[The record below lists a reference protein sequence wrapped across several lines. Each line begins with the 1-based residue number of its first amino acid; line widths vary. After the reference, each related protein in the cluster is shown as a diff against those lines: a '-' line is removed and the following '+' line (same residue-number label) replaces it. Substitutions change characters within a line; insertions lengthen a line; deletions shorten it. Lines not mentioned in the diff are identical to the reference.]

1 MAIYRTDHFGIA
13 RKIVS
18 NMTAQSWEEIP
29 HVSTEY
35 EADVTDLMAELKEIN
50 KKAKS
55 KEEKITVNTVMM
67 KVICEGIKAAPKM
80 NTTLDFKRKLVRG
93 SLHYHDQID
102 ISMPLVLK
110 DGEMMTVNMHNM
122 GNKTLP
128 EISAAVAD
136 TMRRADN
143 SDMNQVMY
151 DVSLSNTLQGL
162 KDGKISQTIYRL
174 LGSKLPGVHMV
185 HSLSG
190 AEKKAYYSIPVKDR
204 LTTHDIEQGT
214 TTISN
219 FGSIY
224 REQKGMC
231 TLLEI
236 IPPQT
241 TAFAV
246 NAVQDK
252 PIVVKDEN
260 GEKHIEIR
268 QILPITVAIDHRA
281 LDYGDCIPFFKK
293 LDEIF
298 KNPKILHSWMGNA
311 SSESAPTE
319 KGNLHL
325 VDNAD

>member
-35 EADVTDLMAELKEIN
+35 EADVTSLMAELKEIN
-50 KKAKS
+50 KQANC
-55 KEEKITVNTVMM
+55 KEDKITVNTVMI
-67 KVICEGIKAAPKM
+67 KAICEAMKAAPKM

-93 SLHYHDQID
+93 TLHYHDKID
-102 ISMPLVLK
+102 VSMPVVLK
-110 DGEMMTVNMHNM
+110 DGEMMTVNMHDM
-122 GNKTLP
+122 GSKTLP
-128 EISAAVAD
+128 EMSAAIAD
-136 TMRRADN
+136 TLRRADN

-151 DVSLSNTLQGL
+151 DVSLENTINGL
-162 KDGKISQTIYRL
+162 KSGKISQTIYRL

-190 AEKKAYYSIPVKDR
+190 AEKRAYYSIPVKDR
-204 LTTHDIEQGT
+204 LTTHDIQQGT

-219 FGSIY
+219 FGSVY
-224 REQKGMC
+224 RDQKGMC

-252 PIVVKDEN
+252 PVVVKNEN
-260 GEKHIEIR
+260 GEKSIEIR

-281 LDYGDCIPFFKK
+281 LDYGDCVPFFKK
-293 LDEIF
+293 LDEF
-298 KNPKILHSWMGNA
+298 LKNPEILHSWM
-311 SSESAPTE
+311 
-319 KGNLHL
+319 
-325 VDNAD
+325 

>member
-35 EADVTDLMAELKEIN
+35 EADVTSLMAELKEIN
-50 KKAKS
+50 KQANC
-55 KEEKITVNTVMM
+55 KEDKITVNTVMI
-67 KVICEGIKAAPKM
+67 KAICEAMKAAPKM

-93 SLHYHDQID
+93 TLHYHDKID
-102 ISMPLVLK
+102 VSMPVVLK
-110 DGEMMTVNMHNM
+110 DGEMMTVNMHDM
-122 GNKTLP
+122 GSKTLP
-128 EISAAVAD
+128 EMSAAIAD
-136 TMRRADN
+136 TLRRADN

-151 DVSLSNTLQGL
+151 DVSLENTINGL
-162 KDGKISQTIYRL
+162 KSGKISQTIYRL

-185 HSLSG
+185 HSLSS
-190 AEKKAYYSIPVKDR
+190 AEKRAYYSIPVKDR
-204 LTTHDIEQGT
+204 LTTHDIQQGT

-219 FGSIY
+219 FGSVY
-224 REQKGMC
+224 RDQKGMC

-252 PIVVKDEN
+252 PVVVKNEN
-260 GEKHIEIR
+260 GEKSIEIR
-268 QILPITVAIDHRA
+268 QVLPITVAIDHRA
-281 LDYGDCIPFFKK
+281 LDYGDCVPFFKK
-293 LDEIF
+293 LDEF
-298 KNPKILHSWMGNA
+298 LKNPEILHSWMYNA
-311 SSESAPTE
+311 SGESALTE